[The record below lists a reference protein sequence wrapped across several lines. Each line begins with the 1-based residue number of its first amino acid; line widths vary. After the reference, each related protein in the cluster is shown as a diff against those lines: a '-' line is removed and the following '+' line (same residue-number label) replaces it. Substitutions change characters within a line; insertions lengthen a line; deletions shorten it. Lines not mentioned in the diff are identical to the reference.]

1 MPAPQLWYS
10 LGMAL
15 TEELV
20 QRAQQALTPN
30 YRQAP
35 VVLVR
40 GEGSRVW
47 DAEGREYLDCIA
59 GIATCSLGHCH
70 PALVRALEE
79 QARTLWHVSN
89 LFYNPKAIELAEA
102 LAATTTWA
110 KRVFLCN
117 SGAESN
123 EAMLKLARKYAAD
136 RGQPERHEIVACHD
150 SFHGRT
156 MFALAATGQPKY
168 HHGFEPLV
176 PGVRFVPYGD
186 AAALAA
192 AIGPRTAAFIVEP
205 IQGEA
210 GVMPAP
216 EGYLARARELTRKAG
231 ALLCLDEVQT
241 GMGRTG
247 TMWAHAT
254 EGVVPDLLSSAKAL
268 ANGYPMGALLASE
281 EVGAHLT
288 PGSHASTFGGNALG
302 AAVALA
308 TLREIGRVLP
318 DAARASTRLFAG
330 LRGLGSPR
338 VAEVRGRGLLV
349 GVVLSGVD
357 AADVVRLAR
366 ERGLLVN
373 AIGDKVVRLAPA
385 LTLSAADADLAVE
398 RLAAALA
405 AAPAKK

>member
-1 MPAPQLWYS
+1 MS
-10 LGMAL
+10 V
-15 TEELV
+15 TEDLV
-20 QRAQQALTPN
+20 ARGQRALTPN

-35 VVLVR
+35 LVLVK

-47 DAEGREYLDCIA
+47 DAEGKAYLDCIA
-59 GIATCSLGHCH
+59 GIATVALGHCH
-70 PALVRALEE
+70 PVLVRALEE

-102 LAATTTWA
+102 LAATTSWA
-110 KRVFLCN
+110 RRVFLCN

-123 EAMLKLARKYAAD
+123 EAMLKLARKLHAD
-136 RGQPERHEIVACHD
+136 QGHPERHEIVACHD

-176 PGVRFVPYGD
+176 PGVKHVPYGD
-186 AAALAA
+186 AAALEAA
-192 AIGPRTAAFIVEP
+192 LSPRTAAFIVEP

-216 EGYLARARELTRKAG
+216 AGYLARARELTRRAG
-231 ALLCLDEVQT
+231 ALLCFDEVQT

-247 TMWAHAT
+247 PMWAHEA
-254 EGVVPDLLSSAKAL
+254 EGVVPDLMSSAKAL

-308 TLREIGRVLP
+308 ALREIARVRP
-318 DAARASTRLFAG
+318 EAERVSARLFAA
-330 LRGLGSPR
+330 LRALGGPGRAR
-338 VAEVRGRGLLV
+338 VVEVRGRGMLV
-349 GVVLSGVD
+349 GVVLQGVD
-357 AADVVRLAR
+357 AAEVVRLAR

-385 LTLSAADADLAVE
+385 LTLSAAEADEAVE
-398 RLAAALA
+398 KLGAAIA
-405 AAPAKK
+405 AAPPKA